1 MSTVD
6 ELISKVRSFLKR
18 LPMDSIRNLSC
29 EEFAGVLGVDPKQLP
44 LRYKMEMARMLYD
57 EFHVTYKWI
66 SDKLAMSFRDINRAV
81 RGVGGRTAEK
91 IVSPTKVEVDVVAK
105 AIQLLREG
113 KIRNPND
120 LVLELKVDLEQARNL
135 FDAIVENE
143 KVTIMPTVEAA
154 KKIERSWRSIAK
166 TSQRLEDVDRKVKE
180 NVEWYEGWSK
190 SFLELLKKEYKGI
203 IEEMRKEFDGEVR
216 HIQNH
221 IDGIHKDLFEIHK
234 ILATFG
240 VESKTLL
247 ELIKYVQGLREDVEN
262 IKSKLNEISKQLVS
276 LTDSINLIRLSA
288 EMRLEDYPYGCK
300 WLDKDGYCA
309 IGWSNKI
316 EGCNMKPDT
325 VNGKMVYKLNA
336 KSHPLICVACP
347 YYEPR
352 GSSAS
357 KR

>member
-1 MSTVD
+1 MAINGLRITHEVAQDLRVWYDNGIEGGIMSTVD

-18 LPMDSIRNLSC
+18 LPMDSIGNLSR
-29 EEFAGVLGVDPKQLP
+29 EEFAEVLGVDPKQLP

-66 SDKLAMSFRDINRAV
+66 SDKLAMSFRDINRSV

-154 KKIERSWRSIAK
+154 KKIEMSWRSIAK

-180 NVEWYEGWSK
+180 SV
-190 SFLELLKKEYKGI
+190 
-203 IEEMRKEFDGEVR
+203 
-216 HIQNH
+216 
-221 IDGIHKDLFEIHK
+221 
-234 ILATFG
+234 
-240 VESKTLL
+240 
-247 ELIKYVQGLREDVEN
+247 
-262 IKSKLNEISKQLVS
+262 
-276 LTDSINLIRLSA
+276 
-288 EMRLEDYPYGCK
+288 
-300 WLDKDGYCA
+300 
-309 IGWSNKI
+309 
-316 EGCNMKPDT
+316 
-325 VNGKMVYKLNA
+325 
-336 KSHPLICVACP
+336 
-347 YYEPR
+347 
-352 GSSAS
+352 
-357 KR
+357 